1 MKKIVSLLLAVLMTA
16 ALFTGCA
23 KQPQAPDQPQE
34 EAVTIRV
41 GGLKGPTSMG
51 LVKLLDDAE
60 NQKTANAIDFRM
72 AASANELNPLFL
84 KGELDIMA
92 VPANLGSVLY
102 NKTEGQVKMLA
113 VSTLGVLGVII
124 GGACYAINT
133 LQNYEMFIKLLI
145 LGLFYLL
152 TSPISGHAIAK
163 GAYHHG
169 VKMDEKAVCDKYG
182 EDME

>member
-1 MKKIVSLLLAVLMTA
+1 MRYV
-16 ALFTGCA
+16 
-23 KQPQAPDQPQE
+23 
-34 EAVTIRV
+34 
-41 GGLKGPTSMG
+41 
-51 LVKLLDDAE
+51 
-60 NQKTANAIDFRM
+60 IDFFMALSIFFALAGVVGILRM
-72 AASANELNPLFL
+72 PDAYCRMQSSTN
-84 KGELDIMA
+84 
-92 VPANLGSVLY
+92 
-102 NKTEGQVKMLA
+102 

-124 GGACYAINT
+124 GGACYSINT